1 MKLRSLLFILLF
13 LFSVQTS
20 YAREP
25 ATNVGTSLSV
35 MKSKFPEL
43 RFIGSD
49 EKGDKY
55 EDGYPENGIAM
66 FFYFKDDIL
75 IEECMIVQSYDGF
88 AYDVYNS
95 WIQEIYLKCPGSQGR
110 CGLYFKHVMYPHFRM
125 HIIYESE
132 NGVYTALLI
141 YEKGGSRDGMTYN
154 DL

>member
-1 MKLRSLLFILLF
+1 MKLKNIIFVFLI
-13 LFSVQTS
+13 LFSAS
-20 YAREP
+20 ISFAKEP
-25 ATNVGTSLSV
+25 ATNVGSTLSE
-35 MKSKFPEL
+35 MKSIFPEL
-43 RFIGSD
+43 RYIGSD

-55 EDGYPENGIAM
+55 EDGYPENGVAL
-66 FFYFKDDIL
+66 FFYFKNDIL

-95 WIQEIYLKCPGSQGR
+95 WVQEIYIKYPGAQGR
-110 CGLYFKHVMYPHFRM
+110 AGLNFKHVMYTHFRM

-132 NGVYTALLI
+132 NGVNTALLI